1 MSGPT
6 TACAQH
12 AVRAAGREL
21 AAAGRAVTVASPRW
35 VVPVPRTLVETARR
49 FDGVVVVE
57 DGLVDGGVGSRL
69 RDAIEDDAIEDDAV
83 AGGGRG
89 PLVVRV
95 GVPRRFLGTA
105 TRGELLADFG
115 MDEAGIAA
123 AARRLL
129 DALGRV

>member
-1 MSGPT
+1 MTS
-6 TACAQH
+6 
-12 AVRAAGREL
+12 AVLAAGREL
-21 AAAGRAVTVASPRW
+21 AAEGRAVTVAAPRW

-49 FDGVVVVE
+49 FAGVVVVE

-69 RDAIEDDAIEDDAV
+69 RDAIEDDAV